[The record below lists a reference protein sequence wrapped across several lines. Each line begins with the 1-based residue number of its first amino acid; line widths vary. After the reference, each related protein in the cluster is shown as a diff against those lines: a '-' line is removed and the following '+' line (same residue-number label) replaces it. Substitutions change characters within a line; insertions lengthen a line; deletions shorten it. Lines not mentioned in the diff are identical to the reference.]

1 VKLHYKTSGAGP
13 PVLIL
18 HGLFGML
25 DNWQTFARHLAEE
38 YRVYTLD
45 LRNHGRSPHD
55 PIFDYPALAGD
66 IVEFI
71 HNQQI
76 DPATLLGHSL
86 GGKIAM
92 QTALTRPELVDR
104 LIVIDIAPRA
114 YPSGHDAIIEA
125 LLRIDLSGMSS
136 RTQIENALRV
146 KLDDTGVV
154 RFLMKNVARHE
165 DGTFFWRMN
174 LPVLAASYRNT
185 TSSIDGHTPFTH
197 PTLFVRGGRSKYIQN
212 EDWPD
217 ILDLFPAA
225 ELRTIENA
233 GHWVHADALEE
244 LLKVTR
250 EFLNVRG

>member
-1 VKLHYKTSGAGP
+1 
-13 PVLIL
+13 
-18 HGLFGML
+18 ML

-38 YRVYTLD
+38 YQVYIVD

-55 PIFDYPALAGD
+55 PVFDYPTLAGD

-71 HNQQI
+71 HDQQI

-165 DGTFFWRMN
+165 DETFLWRMN

-185 TSSIDGHTPFTH
+185 TSSIDGHAPFPH

>member
-1 VKLHYKTSGAGP
+1 MKLHYKTSGAGP

-38 YRVYTLD
+38 YQVYIVD

-55 PIFDYPALAGD
+55 PVFDYPTLAGD

-71 HNQQI
+71 HDQQI

-125 LLRIDLSGMSS
+125 LLRIDLSEMSS
-136 RTQIENALRV
+136 RKQ
-146 KLDDTGVV
+146 
-154 RFLMKNVARHE
+154 
-165 DGTFFWRMN
+165 
-174 LPVLAASYRNT
+174 
-185 TSSIDGHTPFTH
+185 
-197 PTLFVRGGRSKYIQN
+197 
-212 EDWPD
+212 
-217 ILDLFPAA
+217 
-225 ELRTIENA
+225 
-233 GHWVHADALEE
+233 
-244 LLKVTR
+244 
-250 EFLNVRG
+250 